1 VRIAGADGVAVAVGG
16 GAAVAAAEQT
26 VDCGVAAGPAF
37 AAPGVS
43 GQRGVARRP
52 GEQD

>member
-1 VRIAGADGVAVAVGG
+1 MRVADADDVAVAVGG
-16 GAAVAAAEQT
+16 GVAVAAEQT
-26 VDCGVAAGPAF
+26 AVDCGVAAGPAF
-37 AAPGVS
+37 AAPAVS